1 MGSGASDSLVCG
13 RTLEEFLQTIESFH
27 GWKAPGLVLGG
38 FMVDWAQELIGTG
51 VETDAIVESSHC
63 LPDAI
68 QLFTPCT
75 IGNGWLKIVDWD
87 KFAIC
92 LYDRNHLNGVRV
104 WLDIGKLKDFPDLY
118 NWYMRLVPK
127 KSLPL
132 EVLLETILAARRS
145 VLSASSIRMKELF
158 QRKKKTETD
167 VCDQCGEAY
176 STSQGEI
183 CSACQGAAYYDVR
196 K

>member
-176 STSQGEI
+176 STSQGEL